1 MNDLIALANKL
12 GDDEILIMI
21 GNMKNSDVK
30 SLPKKIIYI
39 PSTNSQ
45 QELSCFYNLAD
56 VVVSASYAESFGLTI
71 VEALACGTP
80 VIVYNNTGQADIPS
94 ENTGLLVETGDIEA
108 LADAIH
114 KMKEHP
120 LSPEA
125 CCKRAEEHF
134 DKDKCFEEYIELY
147 NRILK

>member
-1 MNDLIALANKL
+1 MGKYLILSVANVWNNNKGLNDLISLANKL

-30 SLPKKIIYI
+30 SLPKKTIYI
-39 PSTNSQ
+39 PSTNSH

-80 VIVYNNTGQADIPS
+80 VIVYNNTGKADIPS
-94 ENTGLLVETGDIEA
+94 ENTGLLVET
-108 LADAIH
+108 
-114 KMKEHP
+114 
-120 LSPEA
+120 
-125 CCKRAEEHF
+125 R
-134 DKDKCFEEYIELY
+134 
-147 NRILK
+147 